1 MPKVPEQIV
10 PGIYRVDAVKLPYA
24 VSVLL
29 IRDGA
34 GWALVDTGR
43 NSLRIEQALAAL
55 GAGPSDLTGIY
66 LTHHHSEHAG
76 GLSDILWWAPHKAK
90 LVTSR
95 HEARIISGRGR
106 PDWLSNPLFRPFA
119 AQGLPTVSMGRIDCV
134 DEGDEFAGFRV
145 IATPGHT
152 YGHTS
157 LLSEQHGLLFAADAL
172 GGLWQIQAGVI
183 KGICADPTEAKRSAE
198 KLLKEE
204 FDTVVFSHG
213 KPLRENAKQR
223 LREALAADV

>member
-1 MPKVPEQIV
+1 MAKVPEQIV
-10 PGIYRVDAVKLPYA
+10 PGVYRVDAVGLPYG

-29 IRDGA
+29 IRDSD

-43 NSLRIEQALAAL
+43 NSLRIQQALAAL
-55 GAGPSDLTGIY
+55 GAGPSDLKRIY

-76 GLSDILWWAPHKAK
+76 GLSDLLWWAPHAE
-90 LVTSR
+90 LWTSR
-95 HEARIISGRGR
+95 HEARIISGRSR

-119 AQGLPTVSMGRIDCV
+119 AQGLPTVPIGRIQTV
-134 DEGDEFAGFRV
+134 VEGKRFAGFRV

-157 LLSEQHGLLFAADAL
+157 LLSEQHRLLFAADAL
-172 GGLWQIQAGVI
+172 GGLLEIRAGVI
-183 KGICADPTEAKRSAE
+183 KGICANPMNAKRSAE

-204 FDTVVFSHG
+204 FDAVVFSHG
-213 KPLRENAKQR
+213 KPLREDAKQR